1 MKQQKTQNPHK
12 LTTDCSQCWH
22 PVHRVA
28 EKDSSLTCISY
39 TCSRTAKFVVWLQK
53 QVVESGR
60 DVTTEQPAVDHI
72 PPASGLTCSKK
83 TEKKYGNYHP
93 LQQKAKVLREF
104 HSPRRSKLKG
114 RRRGYQRQ
122 VFIWTSFWLILRLSR
137 FALSIRHAR
146 ENTSSIKVCVKKHSS
161 AVTALNRT
169 Q

>member
-28 EKDSSLTCISY
+28 EKGSSLTCISY

-104 HSPRRSKLKG
+104 HSPRRSKVERKKKRVSETGLHMDFLLAHPAS
-114 RRRGYQRQ
+114 QQ
-122 VFIWTSFWLILRLSR
+122 VCLIHQACTR
-137 FALSIRHAR
+137 
-146 ENTSSIKVCVKKHSS
+146 KYV
-161 AVTALNRT
+161 
-169 Q
+169 